1 MAKKIKS
8 SSKKSTIT
16 QISEHQHEVEQKV
29 EQVAEQVATEIVEE
43 VVEATEEVAMS
54 DEQCHGER
62 FAALL
67 ESMKV
72 FTKTVRDTMTGFQ
85 SELRTLMAQSKKLCK
100 RTRKRTRGNKSP
112 NGFTKTVKV
121 SPEMVQFCGKDAST
135 TEMSRNEVNQF
146 LHSYIRTNN
155 LQNPNNKRQ
164 IVPDATLKKILDLN
178 KLRTKKEL
186 QEAVRQK
193 GATNQ
198 WTEEQLASE
207 LAKVTEKEQVN
218 YFNLQ
223 RLVNHHY
230 V

>member
-1 MAKKIKS
+1 MVKKSKS
-8 SSKKSTIT
+8 SSKQVPTT
-16 QISEHQHEVEQKV
+16 PISEHQQEVEQKV
-29 EQVAEQVATEIVEE
+29 EEVAEQVANEIVQDVEE
-43 VVEATEEVAMS
+43 VTMT

-67 ESMKV
+67 ESMKE
-72 FTKTVRDTMTGFQ
+72 FTKNVRDTMNGFQ
-85 SELRTLMAQSKKLCK
+85 AELRTLMAQSKKLCK
-100 RTRKRTRGNKSP
+100 RTRRRTRTNKNP

-121 SPEMVQFCGKDAST
+121 SPEMLQFCGKDAST

-146 LHSYIRTNN
+146 LHSYIRNNN

-164 IVPDATLKKILDLN
+164 IVPDATLKKILDLT
-178 KLRTKKEL
+178 KLRSKKEL
-186 QEAVRQK
+186 LEVVRQK
-193 GATNQ
+193 AVTNQ
-198 WTEEQLASE
+198 WTEEQLAAE

-230 V
+230 L